1 MNSYAPSNHVGIQNV
16 AEHHGNSKRF
26 HKSEN
31 EYLELFAKQLNLYEK
46 SKLISE
52 KARLCSNMEV
62 VDVFPWLPPITTRVL
77 FLEYSNKNSG
87 YEYILIPSA
96 FDLINS
102 GLSFFA
108 CIPAML

>member
-1 MNSYAPSNHVGIQNV
+1 
-16 AEHHGNSKRF
+16 
-26 HKSEN
+26 
-31 EYLELFAKQLNLYEK
+31 
-46 SKLISE
+46 
-52 KARLCSNMEV
+52 MEV

-108 CIPAML
+108 CIPSMTASRSEFIFSSNQPSFSGRRPASESRVFDGSKMASSLPDITIFFF